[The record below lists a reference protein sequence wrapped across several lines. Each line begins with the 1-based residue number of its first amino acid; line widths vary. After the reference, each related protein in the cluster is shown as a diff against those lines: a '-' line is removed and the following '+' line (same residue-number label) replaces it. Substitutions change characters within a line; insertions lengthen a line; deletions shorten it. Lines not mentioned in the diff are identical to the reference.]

1 MGFFNRYSI
10 PHVNY
15 CDDDGYLYESVR
27 KNTQAVESLKG
38 TTADLRS
45 DVDANKSN
53 LQKEEAAREKS
64 DADLQRQI
72 NENAAK
78 SEGDKDE
85 LSGEIQGLSDR
96 FTSELETERQAR
108 EKGDNDLDGKIQ
120 KEVADRTAGDQHL
133 QDEIDAL
140 NTNLNVVDGKYSDTL
155 KQAQLVFFKQKTA
168 YEIMEQVQNSEV
180 PRLEQLIASEE
191 NNRKIADEELRTE
204 FQNAFD
210 DYTDKTD
217 GKIAGIEATA
227 QAAKNT
233 ADEAKTQ
240 ADSARQESTAAVN
253 TATDAQEKAR
263 EALEITATYEESI
276 AQANATAREALDTA
290 NDAKSISERAESK
303 ADSAVSTADTAN
315 ATAIAADKKADQAT
329 ETANDADEKSDQ
341 AVTTANAANATA
353 GQANT
358 TAAAADEKADSAVTT
373 AGQANTTAAA
383 ADKKADSAVTTA
395 GQANATAQQALNA
408 LPNYWQISASQA
420 KNRSLYADTGNIET
434 GPLNSGIVDTP
445 CLVTYNS
452 YRGNATDTEHPY
464 DVYSA
469 HYINTIDRISIV
481 RRTATELQSVE
492 DYLTFRID
500 TYLDNSKF
508 KGKDVSVTIIAYSEN
523 TDTRH
528 LFIIGTYLP
537 KIDPSTTVLRNNLIG
552 IVDTTIALGTLHY
565 FDSDGAIT
573 FEIYSNSPAYKGI
586 RVSATVII
594 SLV

>member
-155 KQAQLVFFKQKTA
+155 KQAQLANQNAQAA
-168 YEIMEQVQNSEV
+168 YDIMEQVQNSEV
-180 PRLEQLIASEE
+180 LRLEQLIASEE

-358 TAAAADEKADSAVTT
+358 TAAAAD
-373 AGQANTTAAA
+373 
-383 ADKKADSAVTTA
+383 KKADSAVTTA

-434 GPLNSGIVDTP
+434 GPLNSGIADTP

>member
-10 PHVNY
+10 PHVHY

-53 LQKEEAAREKS
+53 LQKEEAAREKA

-96 FTSELETERQAR
+96 FTAELETEKQAR

-155 KQAQLVFFKQKTA
+155 KQAQLANQNAQAA
-168 YEIMEQVQNSEV
+168 YDIMTQVQNTEV
-180 PRLEQLIASEE
+180 PRLEQLIESEE

-217 GKIAGIEATA
+217 GKIADIEATA
-227 QAAKNT
+227 QAAKDT
-233 ADEAKTQ
+233 ADQAKTQ

-253 TATDAQEKAR
+253 AATDAQEKAR
-263 EALEITATYEESI
+263 EALEVTATYEESI
-276 AQANATAREALDTA
+276 AQADATAREALDTA

-315 ATAIAADKKADQAT
+315 ATATAADQKADQAI
-329 ETANDADEKSDQ
+329 ETANSADEKSDQ
-341 AVTTANAANATA
+341 AVATANAADKKSDSAVSTANAANT
-353 GQANT
+353 
-358 TAAAADEKADSAVTT
+358 
-373 AGQANTTAAA
+373 
-383 ADKKADSAVTTA
+383 
-395 GQANATAQQALNA
+395 TAQQALNA
-408 LPNYWQISASQA
+408 LPNYWQISASQD

-434 GPLNSGIVDTP
+434 GPLNSGAADTP

-452 YRGNATDTEHPY
+452 YRGNATNTEHPY

-469 HYINTIDRISIV
+469 HYINSM
-481 RRTATELQSVE
+481 
-492 DYLTFRID
+492 F
-500 TYLDNSKF
+500 NSLHM
-508 KGKDVSVTIIAYSEN
+508 Y
-523 TDTRH
+523 R
-528 LFIIGTYLP
+528 
-537 KIDPSTTVLRNNLIG
+537 TVLTKTDYGDGDDTWELVLEAYVTLPDVTNKVLIATVVAIDGSYGRYFYGNFLIYGENHQLAWAAVSSEGVANKPVGTAIGVCGYDRNNKRLYMFISMDPTSG
-552 IVDTTIALGTLHY
+552 SDSDYYRPPTAQCFLEIRDTTQL
-565 FDSDGAIT
+565 
-573 FEIYSNSPAYKGI
+573 N
-586 RVSATVII
+586 
-594 SLV
+594 